1 MRSSSPLVALAA
13 TTFTAFGLVAA
24 VFLSPDFA
32 IAAEAKAKPRAT
44 APGPQSSPHH
54 TAPEKAPQTAPQQ
67 EPADNKSGGASCT
80 CPPAKE
86 KLWHRPKFAD
96 FRSLLDEADE
106 VAALESVQLALSE
119 VGDGASY
126 VWHRRHG
133 RLSGIVQPTTSFKD
147 AGGGVCRHV
156 VVLLSAGTE
165 TKKTEGIACR
175 LPDGRWQLDG

>member
-1 MRSSSPLVALAA
+1 MRSSSSSLVAFAA
-13 TTFTAFGLVAA
+13 TTFTAYALVAA
-24 VFLSPDFA
+24 IVLSPDFA
-32 IAAEAKAKPRAT
+32 VAGDTGARSGA
-44 APGPQSSPHH
+44 QSSPHQI
-54 TAPEKAPQTAPQQ
+54 APDKAPQKMPSQ
-67 EPADNKSGGASCT
+67 ERPDGKSGGASCT

-96 FRSLLDEADE
+96 FRSQLDEADE
-106 VAALESVQLALSE
+106 VAALENVQLALSE

-133 RLSGIVQPTTSFKD
+133 RLSGIVQPTSSFKD
-147 AGGGVCRHV
+147 AGGAVCRHV

-175 LPDGRWQLDG
+175 LADGRWQLEG